1 MKKSTAWREDRV
13 EMFGTWVS
21 QKGAEVYEL
30 LSQGK
35 TMREVSDL
43 TGVAMGSMSGYMER
57 AKKYGVIG
65 ERKKMDY
72 NEEERFS
79 SKFYF

>member
-21 QKGAEVYEL
+21 KTGARVYEL

-43 TGVAMGSMSGYMER
+43 TGVAMGVDVWIHGASEEIRGHR
-57 AKKYGVIG
+57 
-65 ERKKMDY
+65 RKKE
-72 NEEERFS
+72 NGCNRNRRRRQ
-79 SKFYF
+79 